1 MRGEGHSINDLEYGT
16 PAELTHVWIN
26 EFEDD
31 YAQEGTVR
39 DGHVN
44 PFALSEL
51 LLDLTSVV
59 EDAD

>member
-1 MRGEGHSINDLEYGT
+1 MEYGT